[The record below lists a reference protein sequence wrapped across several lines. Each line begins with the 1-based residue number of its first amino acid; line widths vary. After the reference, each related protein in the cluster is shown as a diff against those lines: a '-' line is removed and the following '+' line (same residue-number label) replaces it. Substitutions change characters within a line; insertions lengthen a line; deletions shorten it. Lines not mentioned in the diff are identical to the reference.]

1 MTDQVLAI
9 FFLIISIL
17 SIMEYRTY
25 VKEYLHFKK
34 VGIRKKAK
42 VISCFWGRSENL
54 PIKLPIRG
62 LPIVE
67 IDFGDKKLR
76 LKTFHNQ
83 FSPLTTFA
91 FYNSEVNVLFDA
103 NNKEYCMIDWKIV
116 IVLGL
121 VFIVGFISAFIYF
134 TGLLN

>member
-1 MTDQVLAI
+1 MADQVFAI
-9 FFLIISIL
+9 IFLIISIL
-17 SIMEYRTY
+17 SIMEFRNYL
-25 VKEYLHFKK
+25 KEYLHFRKF
-34 VGIRKKAK
+34 GIKKKAK

-76 LKTFHNQ
+76 LKTFQNQ
-83 FSPLTTFA
+83 YSPLTTFA
-91 FYNSEVNVLFDA
+91 FYNSEVSVLYDE

-116 IVLGL
+116 IVVGL
-121 VFIVGFISAFIYF
+121 FFIIGFLSAFIYF
-134 TGLLN
+134 TGILN